1 MPGQSRHPHISL
13 KPFLGIANK
22 ANAKLFPSETGGTT
36 AVIRHDG
43 TVFKIKLMQARFGF
57 STDLMD
63 VTGEFSGNLQSDAAN
78 IIRDTKI
85 ASMAQIK
92 GQVTLAG
99 HLPFA
104 DPVGIANL
112 ENATAHALDVKIV
125 LGEGIASDP
134 EAADVGI
141 EKLALAFRMVAES
154 VTIDW
159 SVEQAFIGVTI
170 TGQTTDQFQAS
181 GDPIQEVGSAAA
193 GNDG

>member
-13 KPFLGIANK
+13 KPFLGFGNK
-22 ANAKLFPSETGGTT
+22 DDQKLFPDTT
-36 AVIRHDG
+36 SNVAEVRHDG

-57 STDLMD
+57 STPIIDI
-63 VTGEFSGNLQSDAAN
+63 TGEFTDNLGGTSGTVV
-78 IIRDTKI
+78 RDTTLRGL
-85 ASMAQIK
+85 SQIN

-99 HLPFA
+99 HVPFA

-112 ENATAHALDVKIV
+112 EKTAAQDLDIKIV
-125 LGEGIASDP
+125 LGEGAASDP

-159 SVEQAFIGVTI
+159 SVEQPFIGVTI
-170 TGQTTDQFQAS
+170 TGRTTGQYGGS
-181 GDPIQEVGSAAA
+181 GDPIQETGADVA
-193 GNDG
+193 GNDA